1 MKLWQKMAIAGL
13 VFGAS
18 SSVMPTTFAAMLGEA
33 VLKQGAIAQTTRVV
47 NASSLTKEALLNVEY
62 QVPDYG
68 QFRLVN
74 GQYVYKTGA
83 SQKTSIK
90 LETYTAIVDL
100 NQDGAKDA
108 VVVLSVSPGAP
119 NNYKFLAVV
128 INQQGSPV
136 NIDTIYLEDRIK
148 VKKIAL
154 LKSGEIA
161 VTILNREQTGTKIV
175 KYKLQGGRIVKV

>member
-13 VFGAS
+13 VLGIS
-18 SSVMPTTFAAMLGEA
+18 SSFMPKAFTATLGETT
-33 VLKQGAIAQTTRVV
+33 VNQGAIAQMSV
-47 NASSLTKEALLNVEY
+47 ASDSRLTKEALLNAEY

-68 QFRLVN
+68 KFRLVN

-100 NQDGAKDA
+100 DKDGAKDA
-108 VVVLSVSPGAP
+108 VVVLNVSPGAP
-119 NNYKFLAVV
+119 NNYKFLAIVM
-128 INQQGSPV
+128 NQQGTPV
-136 NIDTIYLEDRIK
+136 NIDTLYLDDRIK

-175 KYKLQGGRIVKV
+175 KYKLQGGRIVRV